1 MANSSGNS
9 RSRKATDIFS
19 KCESVEFYL
28 GKIYYLDYDTLRG
41 GNFEALELLPATKNV
56 VLGLVTTKS
65 ATLEEPEELKAKV
78 LEAAEVIA
86 RGDGSSV
93 EEALLRI
100 GVSPQCGFASTL
112 KGNSLTM
119 DEMAAKLSLVRQ
131 LADEIE

>member
-1 MANSSGNS
+1 MFENVNVD
-9 RSRKATDIFS
+9 T
-19 KCESVEFYL
+19 
-28 GKIYYLDYDTLRG
+28 YYLEYDTLRG
-41 GNFEALELLPATKNV
+41 GNFDALELLPATKNV
-56 VLGLVTTKS
+56 ILGLVTTKP
-65 ATLEEPEELKAKV
+65 ATLEEPEEVKAKV

-86 RGDGSSV
+86 RGDGLSV

-131 LADEIE
+131 LADEIVLNSI